1 MEKYEKK
8 RAKKDEELLKNLRS
22 PQCDKND
29 IFCIDWLLVGRSPV
43 G

>member
-8 RAKKDEELLKNLRS
+8 LEKKDEELLKNVRS
-22 PQCDKND
+22 TQCLKDD